1 MSESERLT
9 KILVNIIGRV
19 KHKGISTK
27 VSWANF
33 TSCKPLS
40 YAEFEEKI
48 NNYHLPLSSDDINII
63 WNNINVKGE
72 TMGYSDFIRFV
83 TMDKVDAS
91 KASTKAMEIKT
102 SNISSAVSEKEDVKQ
117 LDSSNPDLYEKERE
131 KQNMSLIDIM
141 FTHKKAIGSSIL
153 NLDNNFSGMISA
165 DEFKM
170 ILQKIADVSI
180 YEIND
185 LISYYDPIDSGIFNY
200 FTMFSDLVEQKG
212 PFMDKSYAQNNRMR
226 NNYRDDYN
234 YSRNQ
239 NYPNNNDY
247 FRNNGMYRDD
257 YPRYEDQRFSD
268 YGRPRNN
275 YRDDYNYSRNQN
287 YPNNND
293 YLEDRGICRDEV
305 PKVSNYNEQN
315 NNFNKNQEQ
324 KLSNTND
331 VSSTKTSLDEID
343 EILKQITGKMEKLS
357 NASSSYFHKWKKSS
371 LTISPSDLVSGVK
384 KDLNIDM
391 TIQQSEKIIERFNGN
406 LNLGN
411 FIKMISYGANLLK
424 EERKQKKELSEEE
437 KTLLHFARQ
446 AKGKNWEK
454 ILNSSD
460 KLEVIIQNLRSNE
473 IYISLN
479 DFRSCYNKFGK
490 NGVIEKIQNF
500 ISTL

>member
-1 MSESERLT
+1 M
-9 KILVNIIGRV
+9 
-19 KHKGISTK
+19 
-27 VSWANF
+27 
-33 TSCKPLS
+33 
-40 YAEFEEKI
+40 
-48 NNYHLPLSSDDINII
+48 
-63 WNNINVKGE
+63 
-72 TMGYSDFIRFV
+72 
-83 TMDKVDAS
+83 
-91 KASTKAMEIKT
+91 
-102 SNISSAVSEKEDVKQ
+102 
-117 LDSSNPDLYEKERE
+117 
-131 KQNMSLIDIM
+131 
-141 FTHKKAIGSSIL
+141 
-153 NLDNNFSGMISA
+153 
-165 DEFKM
+165 
-170 ILQKIADVSI
+170 
-180 YEIND
+180 
-185 LISYYDPIDSGIFNY
+185 
-200 FTMFSDLVEQKG
+200 
-212 PFMDKSYAQNNRMR
+212 
-226 NNYRDDYN
+226 
-234 YSRNQ
+234 
-239 NYPNNNDY
+239 
-247 FRNNGMYRDD
+247 
-257 YPRYEDQRFSD
+257 
-268 YGRPRNN
+268 
-275 YRDDYNYSRNQN
+275 
-287 YPNNND
+287 
-293 YLEDRGICRDEV
+293 
-305 PKVSNYNEQN
+305 
-315 NNFNKNQEQ
+315 
-324 KLSNTND
+324 SNTND